1 MNSES
6 TLVETELSPSPAAAE
21 AINQDQRPAPLV
33 EAMPTAQ
40 SSDLPEAA
48 APAIERPSQVDN
60 DVNYVS
66 LIFRDG
72 LDMSIAGLELFVT
85 LPSGHVCTA
94 TSTAQGAITLPVPA
108 KASGHAQVEVKDS
121 KGKRQPV
128 CSIDLAQCND
138 AVIIRSPKVKA
149 DLPLRPHQ
157 QSLPPKPS
165 PLTLAQP
172 KAVKPPATQPG
183 HVDTDSPWW
192 NANGTVQQAWNWLT
206 SSLHV
211 DEQRPASTPTTPV
224 ISSTLSKAGQPVTV
238 LVGPEC
244 PNKDRLRLG
253 RNNIYRQAIL
263 DASKRLGLIP
273 QALCALMDC
282 EAGKVTEHI
291 PKLGPN
297 GEQLKDK
304 NGKPLTTTI
313 RELWNANAGNAQSGA
328 AGLTQFLASTWLGHV
343 LKPGLYIHDRSVAN
357 GWVRK
362 EVDAKGRPRCVFVLA
377 NGKTTTDP
385 YLKCRNDDNV
395 KKCLAMR
402 MDPTW
407 SINAAADYGNAN
419 LKLLASQGFKL
430 ASLNDMDRAKLMY
443 LMHHEGEGAGPLFIR
458 NTLAR
463 GKGGIEGLRKKFATQ
478 LGKDGRALAQELI
491 DRADGDVEIA
501 YRNWLGHYID
511 MQFSAADKYF
521 CSEPVSAKT
530 LSKLMSYIGGEKL

>member
-6 TLVETELSPSPAAAE
+6 TLVETELIPSPAAAE

-40 SSDLPEAA
+40 SSDSPEAA
-48 APAIERPSQVDN
+48 TPAIERPSQVDN

-183 HVDTDSPWW
+183 HVDTYSPWW

-244 PNKDRLRLG
+244 PNKD
-253 RNNIYRQAIL
+253 
-263 DASKRLGLIP
+263 
-273 QALCALMDC
+273 
-282 EAGKVTEHI
+282 
-291 PKLGPN
+291 
-297 GEQLKDK
+297 
-304 NGKPLTTTI
+304 
-313 RELWNANAGNAQSGA
+313 
-328 AGLTQFLASTWLGHV
+328 
-343 LKPGLYIHDRSVAN
+343 
-357 GWVRK
+357 
-362 EVDAKGRPRCVFVLA
+362 
-377 NGKTTTDP
+377 
-385 YLKCRNDDNV
+385 
-395 KKCLAMR
+395 
-402 MDPTW
+402 
-407 SINAAADYGNAN
+407 
-419 LKLLASQGFKL
+419 
-430 ASLNDMDRAKLMY
+430 
-443 LMHHEGEGAGPLFIR
+443 
-458 NTLAR
+458 
-463 GKGGIEGLRKKFATQ
+463 
-478 LGKDGRALAQELI
+478 
-491 DRADGDVEIA
+491 
-501 YRNWLGHYID
+501 
-511 MQFSAADKYF
+511 
-521 CSEPVSAKT
+521 
-530 LSKLMSYIGGEKL
+530 